1 MPVDLHVHTTASDG
15 ALTPA
20 EVVRAAV
27 AAGLSALAVTD
38 HDSVAGID
46 EALAAAEG
54 TKLTLVPGVE
64 LSVDERSD
72 SSGVHLLGLLVDH
85 RDPGLVSDLATL
97 RHERDVR
104 ARAMVSELVRAGHA
118 IDYDTVASI
127 AGAGSIGRVHIA
139 RALVGAGSATTI
151 EEAFRT
157 LIGRD
162 APFYVGKR
170 TMDAAQAVSAI
181 HAAGG
186 VAVLAHPGVSGAHAL
201 PLLLRAGLDGIEVFH
216 AEHTQADRERFT
228 ALAKKHGLLVTGGSD
243 FHGPG
248 VRSAPIGGGSCPE
261 DAPAAL
267 RERATLYRR

>member
-20 EVVRAAV
+20 EVVRAAITV
-27 AAGLSALAVTD
+27 GLSALAVTD
-38 HDSVAGID
+38 HDSIAGIE
-46 EALAAAEG
+46 EALATAAG
-54 TKLTLVPGVE
+54 TTLTMVPGVE

-72 SSGVHLLGLLVDH
+72 GSGVHMLGLLIYH
-85 RDPGLVSDLATL
+85 GDPGLVSALADL
-97 RHERDVR
+97 RREREVR
-104 ARAMVSELVRAGHA
+104 AGAMVAELVKAGHA
-118 IDYDTVASI
+118 IDYDTVAGI

-139 RALVGAGSATTI
+139 RALVAAGSATTV

-170 TMDAAQAVSAI
+170 TMDATHAISAI

-186 VAVLAHPGVSGAHAL
+186 VAVLAHPGVSGAEAL
-201 PLLLRAGLDGIEVFH
+201 PLLLRAGLDGIEAFH
-216 AEHTQADRERFT
+216 AEHTAADRERFA
-228 ALAKKHGLLVTGGSD
+228 ALARANGLLVTGGSD

-248 VRSAPIGGGSCPE
+248 VRSAPIGGGWCPE
-261 DAPAAL
+261 GAVEAL
-267 RERATLYRR
+267 KERATLYRR